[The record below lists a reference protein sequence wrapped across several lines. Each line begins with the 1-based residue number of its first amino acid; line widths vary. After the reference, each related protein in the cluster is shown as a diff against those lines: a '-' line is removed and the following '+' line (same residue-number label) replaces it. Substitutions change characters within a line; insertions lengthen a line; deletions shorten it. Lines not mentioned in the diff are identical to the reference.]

1 MPPGQPAFLLD
12 IGCGSGLSGEILDDE
27 GYIWA
32 GVDIAPSM
40 LGQFLFIYFGF
51 VEGGIVTVK
60 SDLLKRLLWNEK
72 SKGISS
78 FKTSG
83 KASGSVLVVSMVR

>member
-40 LGQFLFIYFGF
+40 LGESSFCF
-51 VEGGIVTVK
+51 VWLGGGRYITVK
-60 SDLLKRLLWNEK
+60 SDSPKRSLWSEK
-72 SKGISS
+72 STGISS

-83 KASGSVLVVSMVR
+83 RDSGSVLAVSTVQ